1 MGLRCRRLPINTFVP
16 APMEVNDV
24 DSLVKKLNEYIKTL
38 QDKIEENNRK
48 IVRYKKESDEFDE
61 ERALFENWLSSQML
75 Q

>member
-1 MGLRCRRLPINTFVP
+1 MGPRCRRLPINTFVP

>member
-1 MGLRCRRLPINTFVP
+1 
-16 APMEVNDV
+16 MEMNDA
-24 DSLVKKLNEYIKTL
+24 DSLVKKLNEYIKAL

-61 ERALFENWLSSQML
+61 ERGLFENWLSSQML